1 MTSCSNYNNR
11 PCRTSGLTFGA
22 CKRLPPPTPK
32 GPGVSARHSSGASV
46 SCDNDTAK
54 KPLRGPLFMSP
65 PSADASALLSFIP
78 MAGLL
83 PPLQQEFLGAL
94 RSLGE
99 SGREGGTP
107 RDVVVLLQ
115 PPPIL
120 PLPPRMGGGRP
131 WLMMMIQSS
140 APAEAWDRLMQSRC
154 EGGGEDD

>member
-1 MTSCSNYNNR
+1 MEPAKDCPLLPQKARGSLLATAQ
-11 PCRTSGLTFGA
+11 G
-22 CKRLPPPTPK
+22 RLSPVT
-32 GPGVSARHSSGASV
+32 
-46 SCDNDTAK
+46 TILLK

-120 PLPPRMGGGRP
+120 LLPPRMGGQAVVNDDDSIIGACGGLGQTNAEQMRRRRGGR
-131 WLMMMIQSS
+131 LGHY
-140 APAEAWDRLMQSRC
+140 RTRTR
-154 EGGGEDD
+154 